1 MRRWLLLSLA
11 GITLLAGLRPAPKE
25 PDGLAL
31 VRVLGVDGPGPLVL
45 TAVCGGDDQEDP
57 SRGRCAGGDFEQALE
72 VLPWSGEEELSL
84 SSVSYLIVGRDVE
97 LGEILLAVLRNEEL
111 GASATVWLA
120 EEGAAAL
127 LAGCKDPASGL
138 DLLARRG
145 AEAPTVVEAGCPP
158 ERLPQAGRTGGGC
171 CWRRF
176 WGPPQGGCCCGGWG
190 AGRFTQR

>member
-97 LGEILLAVLRNEEL
+97 LGEILLAVLRNE
-111 GASATVWLA
+111 
-120 EEGAAAL
+120 
-127 LAGCKDPASGL
+127 
-138 DLLARRG
+138 
-145 AEAPTVVEAGCPP
+145 
-158 ERLPQAGRTGGGC
+158 
-171 CWRRF
+171 
-176 WGPPQGGCCCGGWG
+176 
-190 AGRFTQR
+190 